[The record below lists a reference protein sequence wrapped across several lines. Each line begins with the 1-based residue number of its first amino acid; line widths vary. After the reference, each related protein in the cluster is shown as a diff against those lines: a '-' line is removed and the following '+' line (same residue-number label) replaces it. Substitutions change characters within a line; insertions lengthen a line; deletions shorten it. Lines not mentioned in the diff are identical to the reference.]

1 MKNLELM
8 GVRELDAVEMRNEN
22 GGGWMAWV
30 LGAVVGAMCVVG
42 DANQTQIDAAG
53 YIAFKNA

>member
-1 MKNLELM
+1 MKNLEFM
-8 GVRELDAVEMRNEN
+8 SVQEMDAMEMRNVD
-22 GGGWMAWV
+22 GGDWMAKL
-30 LGAVVGAMCVVG
+30 LGCIVGAQCVVG